1 MRKKKCFIFNCL
13 KVYSFFYLLDLY
25 LCLTCDYTSL
35 LQKHAQ
41 TGWRPG
47 QVVPR
52 LLSRSWTGSS
62 NPLTPKGILQVLSM
76 GVWVSGI
83 SLVPLVP
90 VFFPISRNVF
100 CHVTELPHPDGLA
113 LYTIINIC
121 HSSESLCPL
130 TVLCFHTEP
139 AQAINL
145 SWQRE
150 LNIKSFFCY
159 GENM

>member
-1 MRKKKCFIFNCL
+1 MSQMRKKKCFIFNCL
-13 KVYSFFYLLDLY
+13 KVYSFYLPHLWLHIIALETCTDRLATWLGCTPSSQQKLDRLQQPTDPKRDSAGSEHG
-25 LCLTCDYTSL
+25 CL
-35 LQKHAQ
+35 
-41 TGWRPG
+41 
-47 QVVPR
+47 
-52 LLSRSWTGSS
+52 
-62 NPLTPKGILQVLSM
+62 
-76 GVWVSGI
+76 GVWDQFVSFG
-83 SLVPLVP
+83 SCF
-90 VFFPISRNVF
+90 FFPISRNVF
-100 CHVTELPHPDGLA
+100 CHVTELLHPDGLA